1 MSQFT
6 PAERDAG
13 NRFALRVL
21 ARLEQAGLADP
32 DPEDETHS
40 PPTRKKRGR

>member
-6 PAERDAG
+6 PAERESG

-32 DPEDETHS
+32 DPEGEAPS
-40 PPTRKKRGR
+40 PPSRKKGGR